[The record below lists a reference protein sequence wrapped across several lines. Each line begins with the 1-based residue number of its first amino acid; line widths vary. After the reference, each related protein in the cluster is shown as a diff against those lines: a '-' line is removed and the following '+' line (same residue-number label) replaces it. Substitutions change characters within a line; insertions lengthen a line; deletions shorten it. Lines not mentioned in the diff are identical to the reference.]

1 MQEYKVEDLTQK
13 APVSNL
19 VAIIRYEKLGGYV
32 EVRKDG
38 SVRLVSPAGVVS
50 ARFRELEKEDWLRNS
65 YIQILLDSGARGEE
79 LEKALEAIARVDKRL
94 AEEDEPRKGWE
105 ELQRRVDERFRQ
117 WCEAR
122 GLDYDSLSEEEF
134 AKLVDDGI
142 QSVRQKKREK

>member
-13 APVSNL
+13 APVSDL
-19 VAIIRYEKLGGYV
+19 VAIIHYEKLGGYV

-50 ARFRELEKEDWLRNS
+50 ARFRELEKEEWLRNS
-65 YIQILLDSGARGEE
+65 YIKILLDSGVQGEE
-79 LEKALEAIARVDKRL
+79 LEEALKAVARVDKQL
-94 AEEDEPRKGWE
+94 AEEDDSRKGWE
-105 ELQRRVDERFRQ
+105 ELQRRMDERFRQ
-117 WCEAR
+117 WCAAQ

-142 QSVRQKKREK
+142 RFVRQKRKK